1 MRICHGLAGEVVQ
14 VDSEYRKPLDLVR
27 QHARERWSLQ
37 LEDLIVLTSN
47 GNVLSAESREEEV
60 EEVYFFTRQC
70 LETQVEVIPDRL
82 DPADPSLAAFGGVE
96 ELDDVVGQRC
106 EDVIDP
112 VFEAFR
118 SNIAEAR
125 ARILESRP
133 VVALAQRCEERAQ
146 AQTRA
151 ARAVLENLNSHRTA
165 CGRSISLLVQ
175 KSNRVQAKLSDCLE
189 KVEASM
195 KALESVALH
204 TALQSEGR
212 QCLADVVPRDRILR
226 FTESLEA
233 EAAQL
238 VQRLEK
244 LQRQDS
250 QLEGMC
256 EQVAERVEQLIRE
269 DAVGAEAQQIHE
281 EQVCAQRELP
291 KLRALVPSAGA
302 APAMVLEDEKRSA
315 LLRDRVTSACAKL
328 LRAMEQ
334 LQSCWDR
341 QHQMFVQRLREVAY
355 VQSKVRYVERQAAL
369 LEEEV
374 NAQSSKAQQLA
385 RLQKMPKAYYS
396 ALREVGLRRQFRERY
411 VAQAEKAR
419 TTLSRMVEAENSR
432 RRGFLQ
438 KHSCYLPV
446 DLVQGLGAFAPAST
460 VEVPDFD
467 SQLPDIA
474 LASLEADKDVPG
486 PTTSVC
492 STSSLRATVNVS
504 NVSSSGEAAAAQG
517 SEAAEAKPAAKEA
530 TAERIA
536 ELEARNK
543 ALEEQLEHM
552 RQEQA
557 TRAS

>member
-47 GNVLSAESREEEV
+47 GNVLSAESREEESGGGLLLHQAV
-60 EEVYFFTRQC
+60 PGNTGGGYPRPPGPCRPQPC
-70 LETQVEVIPDRL
+70 RL
-82 DPADPSLAAFGGVE
+82 RRRRG

-446 DLVQGLGAFAPAST
+446 DLVQGLGEPLLQPVPWRCQTLTASCRT
-460 VEVPDFD
+460 
-467 SQLPDIA
+467 
-474 LASLEADKDVPG
+474 
-486 PTTSVC
+486 
-492 STSSLRATVNVS
+492 
-504 NVSSSGEAAAAQG
+504 
-517 SEAAEAKPAAKEA
+517 
-530 TAERIA
+530 
-536 ELEARNK
+536 
-543 ALEEQLEHM
+543 
-552 RQEQA
+552 
-557 TRAS
+557 